1 MEQRFSSLAELD
13 KRSRDIFRT
22 LVDSYIETG
31 GPVGSRTLSRALPM
45 SLLLASVRNVM
56 SDLEEIGLIA
66 APHTRAG
73 RIPPNRD
80 CGCSSTGCWK
90 SVPWRPRRGR
100 TLTPRLPFRGFKKCR
115 RYSDPGQQSV
125 VRSQPLRW
133 GGGDPGSGC
142 LR

>member
-73 RIPPNRD
+73 RIPPEQGLRMFVD
-80 CGCSSTGCWK
+80 GLLEVG
-90 SVPWRPRRGR
+90 
-100 TLTPRLPFRGFKKCR
+100 TLA
-115 RYSDPGQQSV
+115 
-125 VRSQPLRW
+125 
-133 GGGDPGSGC
+133 SGE
-142 LR
+142 RAHIDA